1 MNLAPPTAVS
11 TPFVNLIWTLYN
23 VVDIIYQ
30 MVRPKGARYDP
41 ALTYIRV
48 SHKVKDKLLSLRRT
62 EERTFNDILWR
73 ILLTLPNTT
82 SLLSDK
88 PDLEIKRQQSTS
100 ITASVLRGHNTD
112 KMIRSISKELM
123 DKISKPQSKRQ
134 RSKQYN
140 ENRQTTT
147 VRPRKSKYKSW

>member
-1 MNLAPPTAVS
+1 MA
-11 TPFVNLIWTLYN
+11 
-23 VVDIIYQ
+23 
-30 MVRPKGARYDP
+30 RPKGARYDP

-82 SLLSDK
+82 SLLSE

-100 ITASVLRGHNTD
+100 ITPSVLREPNTD
-112 KMIRSISKELM
+112 KIIRSISKDIM
-123 DKISKPQSKRQ
+123 DKLSKPQSKQQ
-134 RSKQYN
+134 RFKQYN
-140 ENRQTTT
+140 QNRQTTI
-147 VRPRKSKYKSW
+147 VRPRKSKYKPW